1 MKAIITI
8 LTAAALTAG
17 AMPTALAQDVK
28 ASGIFK
34 DTDQI
39 YDLCVASDAASVAL
53 CETYLMGV
61 YDAIVYF
68 EDLKQIDN
76 AVCVPSGSKPQ
87 VLRSA
92 FIAYVDA
99 KPDRRKYSAVSIA
112 YNAFFTASFN
122 ACKPG

>member
-1 MKAIITI
+1 MKAIITG

-17 AMPTALAQDVK
+17 AMPAAGAQDVK

-39 YDLCVASDAASVAL
+39 YDLCVAKDAASVKL

-61 YDAIVYF
+61 YDGIIYF
-68 EDLKQIDN
+68 EDLDQIDD

-87 VLRSA
+87 ILRDA
-92 FIAYVDA
+92 FVAYVDA
-99 KPDRRKYSAVSIA
+99 KPERRKYSAVSIA
-112 YNAFFTASFN
+112 YNAFYTASFN
-122 ACKPG
+122 ACKDG